1 MKTAPKAF
9 IQCTIVLCALITLGN
24 MPPYADADD
33 ADPLISVS
41 LDSDHKEA
49 NVSPE
54 DTGLVIFKATVEVSF
69 PPGYRDVCRVD
80 LKAWAHWEVSM
91 NGSLN
96 FSIGEGPKTIDVIVH
111 VPINTSY
118 DEEHMLSIT
127 GNYTF
132 HPSGKGGVLEHTS
145 ALITVSEFRRV
156 FMGCNHPVVT
166 VKVGE
171 WTHYDITITNR
182 GNSPITIELSSSS
195 DSGHVSTRT
204 PDGPI
209 QLTKGETVNLTIRAR
224 QRPSMSRSSTVHV
237 LAKDAG
243 DGSALFDLPLALRTR
258 PRLSTIMYE
267 MAFIVLVSLL
277 AIVSSIALALYLVER
292 FGKGSVSGREVEEPT
307 VGIDL

>member
-1 MKTAPKAF
+1 MKTAPKSF
-9 IQCTIVLCALITLGN
+9 MICTIALCAIITFGIG
-24 MPPYADADD
+24 PSRADADD
-33 ADPLISVS
+33 DDPLISVS

-54 DTGLVIFKATVEVSF
+54 DTGLVIFKATVDVYF
-69 PPGYRDVCRVD
+69 PPGYGDVCRVD

-132 HPSGKGGVLEHTS
+132 YPSGKGGVLEHVS

-156 FMGCNHPVVT
+156 FMGCNRPVVS
-166 VKVGE
+166 VRVGE

-182 GNSPITIELSSSS
+182 GNSPITIELHISS
-195 DSGHVSTRT
+195 DNGHVSTRT

-209 QLTKGETVNLTIRAR
+209 QLTKGETVNLTLRAR
-224 QRPSMSRSSTVHV
+224 QRPSRSGSSTVHV
-237 LAKDAG
+237 LAKDEG
-243 DGSALFDLPLALRTR
+243 DGSTLFDLPLVLRTR
-258 PRLSTIMYE
+258 PGLSTIMYE
-267 MAFIVLVSLL
+267 MSFIVLVSLL
-277 AIVSSIALALYLVER
+277 AMVSSIALALYLVER
-292 FGKGSVSGREVEEPT
+292 FGKGNGSEREKEDPT